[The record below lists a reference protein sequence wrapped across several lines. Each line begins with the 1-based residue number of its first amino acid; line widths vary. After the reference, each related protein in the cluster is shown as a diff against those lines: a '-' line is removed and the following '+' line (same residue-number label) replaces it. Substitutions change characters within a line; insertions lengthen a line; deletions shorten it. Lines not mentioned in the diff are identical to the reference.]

1 MVALALGGFD
11 GKEWSSRGWF
21 YAPPKECVTLI
32 KGALSSRYYYLHGV
46 HMSVDGG
53 WEGNRGFCVSAKNF
67 AILGRNDCEAR
78 GYKRAGFFEIDT
90 GDKDTWTTFLS
101 D

>member
-1 MVALALGGFD
+1 LGGAFD

-21 YAPPKECVTLI
+21 YAPPKECVVVVNGTLN
-32 KGALSSRYYYLHGV
+32 SRYYYLHGV

-53 WEGNRGFCVSAKNF
+53 WEGNRGFCVSSKNF
-67 AILGRNDCEAR
+67 SILGRGDCKPR
-78 GYKRAGFFEIDT
+78 GYERAGFFEIDT
-90 GDKDTWTTFLS
+90 GDKESWTTFLS